1 MRVWLWLVYKFAEYY
16 IVPHEISPSSFKL
29 KRGILLLL
37 AKYILN

>member
-16 IVPHEISPSSFKL
+16 IVPHEICPSSFKL